1 MNQTYD
7 PMRDVPGADE
17 PLDGTDVA
25 LLTRLGHLVAASDPV
40 PDGLVER
47 SLFAMTL
54 AGLEAEVMELQLVE
68 APAGSVRGEA
78 PPLEARTI
86 TFTHERLTV
95 MIALSAADDG
105 EHVRVDGWVAPAGDG
120 LAVELRQPGGTRATT
135 TDADGRFVFEAV
147 DRGPGSLLVRPAEG
161 DAAAPVST
169 PVVEL

>member
-1 MNQTYD
+1 MNKAYD
-7 PMRDVPGADE
+7 DVPGADE

-25 LLTRLGHLVAASDPV
+25 LLTRLAQVVAATDPV

-86 TFTHERLTV
+86 SFTHERLTV
-95 MIALSAADDG
+95 MIALSPADDG
-105 EHVRVDGWVAPAGDG
+105 EHVRIDGWVAPPGEG
-120 LAVELRQPGGTRATT
+120 FTVELRQPGGDRTATT
-135 TDADGRFVFEAV
+135 DEDGRFVLADA
-147 DRGPGSLLVRPAEG
+147 DRGPASLLVRPAEG
-161 DAAAPVST
+161 YGSAVVST
-169 PVVEL
+169 PVIEL

>member
-1 MNQTYD
+1 MNWTDD
-7 PMRDVPGADE
+7 PMHDVPGADQ
-17 PLDGTDVA
+17 PMDGTDVA
-25 LLTRLGHLVAASDPV
+25 VLSRLARVVTAIDPV

-54 AGLEAEVMELQLVE
+54 AGLEAEVMELQLIE
-68 APAGSVRGEA
+68 APVGSVRGEA

-120 LAVELRQPGGTRATT
+120 VVVELRQPGGTRATT
-135 TDADGRFVFEAV
+135 TDDDGRFVFESV
-147 DRGPGSLLVRPAEG
+147 DRGQASLLVRPAEG
-161 DAAAPVST
+161 EDAPAVTT

>member
-1 MNQTYD
+1 MNKTYD
-7 PMRDVPGADE
+7 DVPGADE

-25 LLTRLGHLVAASDPV
+25 LLTRLAQVVATTDPV

-86 TFTHERLTV
+86 SFTHERLTV
-95 MIALSAADDG
+95 MIALSPADDG
-105 EHVRVDGWVAPAGDG
+105 EHVRIDGWVAPAGAG
-120 LAVELRQPGGTRATT
+120 FTVELRQPGGDRTAAT
-135 TDADGRFVFEAV
+135 DEDGRFVLTDA
-147 DRGPGSLLVRPAEG
+147 DRGPASLLVRPAEG
-161 DAAAPVST
+161 DDSAAVST
-169 PVVEL
+169 PVIEL

>member
-1 MNQTYD
+1 MSWND
-7 PMRDVPGADE
+7 ESLRDVPGARE
-17 PLDGTDVA
+17 PLDPTDVA
-25 LLTRLGHLVAASDPV
+25 VLTRLARLVAATDPV

-68 APAGSVRGEA
+68 APLGSVRGEA
-78 PPLEARTI
+78 LPLEARTI

-105 EHVRVDGWVAPAGDG
+105 EHVRVDGWVVPAGDG
-120 LAVELRQPGGTRATT
+120 VVVELRQPGGNRATV
-135 TDADGRFVFEAV
+135 TDDDGRFVFEAV
-147 DRGPGSLLVRPAEG
+147 DRGPASLLVRPAEG
-161 DAAAPVST
+161 DDAAAVTT